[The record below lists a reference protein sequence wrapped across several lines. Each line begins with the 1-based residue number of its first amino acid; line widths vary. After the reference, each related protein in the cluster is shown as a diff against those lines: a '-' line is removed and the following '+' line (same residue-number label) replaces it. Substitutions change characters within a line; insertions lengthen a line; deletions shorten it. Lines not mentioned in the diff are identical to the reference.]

1 MILPR
6 LGARSLA
13 RGARR
18 TPMKRDREDP
28 TVEHSF
34 SERLSTQLQA
44 NRKCLEEHVDATRA
58 ALPAGWN
65 VYEVPSAESCDCNE
79 YERDPK
85 CGGQKNCCRC
95 ERCSRADCMM
105 AGDFYIHRPGDP
117 ECRRFCLGCSDVE
130 STAEST
136 RFDFDWVGEFP
147 PPVSK
152 DGVRALIGPAI
163 RCGNEASVNSIVHQA
178 LKASGLTLMADG
190 AFADASGRKIA
201 EQLVLKEDTQGPC
214 WIVLSCLAEMNAAME
229 SRCTAAL
236 AAVNIVVIPLAYTK
250 RTCQMDDGVLEI
262 ESGVAEGYGE
272 GYPSTIFR
280 FSKDGTVLAKALVNY
295 WHDDDALPGPNLQV
309 IAVARGSKRRGIG
322 RSLLHAIE
330 VHYRELFAPAISRLR
345 QNRLDIRLNIE
356 HAKCESIRFFEKQGC
371 RFEGP
376 LLAKS
381 LAWPASLES
390 GEEDGWDGGEEEEED

>member
-1 MILPR
+1 
-6 LGARSLA
+6 
-13 RGARR
+13 
-18 TPMKRDREDP
+18 MKRDREDP
-28 TVEHSF
+28 AVEHM
-34 SERLSTQLQA
+34 LSMQLQL
-44 NRKCLEEHVDATRA
+44 NRKCLEEHVNATRA

-65 VYEVPSAESCDCNE
+65 VYEVPSTESCDCNE

-95 ERCSRADCMM
+95 ERCSRAGCMM

-163 RCGNEASVNSIVHQA
+163 SCGNEAAVNSIVHQA

-190 AFADASGRKIA
+190 AFADASGQKIA
-201 EQLVLKEDTQGPC
+201 EQLVLREDTQGPC

-236 AAVNIVVIPLAYTK
+236 AAVNIVVVPVAYTK
-250 RTCQMDDGVLEI
+250 RTCQMEDGVLEI
-262 ESGVAEGYGE
+262 ESGVAEGRGE
-272 GYPSTIFR
+272 GCPPSTIFR
-280 FSKDGTVLAKALVNY
+280 FSKDDTVLAKALVNY
-295 WHDDDALPGPNLQV
+295 WHDDDELPGPNLQV

-322 RSLLHAIE
+322 RTLLHAIE
-330 VHYRELFAPAISRLR
+330 AHYRKLFAAAISRLR

-356 HAKCESIRFFEKQGC
+356 HVKCESIRFFEKQGY
-371 RFEGP
+371 RFGGP